1 MLNGLEF
8 IEAYQEQMKTVYEAM
23 YNHHARDSTD
33 KSYIPASRAD
43 QLLRNG
49 FFGYVNVILAHLQL
63 LPMDKQHYL
72 ANAIHMINNFIRRE
86 HYLEYSGTLPLK
98 NSILIL
104 KQMRKQLRRIRRHLK
119 RLTDTLQ
126 Q

>member
-8 IEAYQEQMKTVYEAM
+8 IDAYKKQMKTMYEAM
-23 YNHHARDSTD
+23 YNHHARDTTD
-33 KSYIPASRAD
+33 KFYIPASHAD
-43 QLLRNG
+43 QLLRKG
-49 FFGYVNVILAHLQL
+49 FFGYVNVILSHLQL

-86 HYLEYSGTLPLK
+86 HYLEYSGALPLK
-98 NSILIL
+98 STIL
-104 KQMRKQLRRIRRHLK
+104 KQMRKHLRRIRSHLK
-119 RLTDTLQ
+119 RLAATLQ